1 MTNKRVLQMA
11 EINEI
16 SCEVIERVSTTAL
29 RHWSGHQRVEG
40 REGDQKPLGEGLS
53 EELEFG

>member
-1 MTNKRVLQMA
+1 MA